1 MAILK
6 LRARLSVGAV
16 ALALLGVAGCAG
28 HESRVETALA
38 ALDASSPHLA
48 VQALDEELD
57 LEGPDAMPEDMRT
70 DDALLVLDRGTIQLS
85 LGDWKRATR
94 DLGAADKAI
103 DILDMSHDAADDLG
117 KYLFSDDVGPY
128 RAPAYEKL
136 MINTFGVAGYLAQ
149 GNVDDAKVEARRLAI
164 VGKYLQDNDQTTTM
178 LGVGSYLS
186 GFAFEKAGSTDEAL
200 LYYEDALAAQS
211 YESLRDPIRVLS
223 KGAPVRERSKE
234 LVGAAGP
241 LAPVSE
247 TGECDVL
254 VMVAYGRVPRKLPV
268 RLPVG
273 VALSLVAGSIS
284 PHDEA
289 RANELV
295 AEGLAT
301 WVNFPELGPS
311 RGVHSAPVAALE
323 GQPVGFDD
331 GVDLDAE
338 AHRVW
343 DDQKPTIVLSAITRM
358 IARLTIMEGARA
370 AGRGAKKGSGEAV
383 GLLAGLAASVALTAA
398 DTPDTRS
405 WSTLPARIAITRFR
419 VPAGDHSMRVRI
431 RGADRT
437 VTIHAK
443 KGGWAFVPIFELR

>member
-1 MAILK
+1 MSAFRIRSLAIAGLVF
-6 LRARLSVGAV
+6 AGGA
-16 ALALLGVAGCAG
+16 AGCAG

-38 ALDASSPHLA
+38 ALDASQPAVA
-48 VQALDEELD
+48 VQALDEELELD
-57 LEGPDAMPEDMRT
+57 GPDAMPADMRT
-70 DDALLVLDRGTIQLS
+70 DDALLVLDRGTVQLS

-103 DILDMSHDAADDLG
+103 DILDMSRDAADDLG

-164 VGKYLQDNDQTTTM
+164 VGKYLEDNQETTTM

-186 GFAFEKAGSTDEAL
+186 GFAFEKAGETDEAL
-200 LYYEDALAAQS
+200 LFYEEALAEQP
-211 YESLRDPIRVLS
+211 YTSLRDPIRVLS
-223 KGAPVRERSKE
+223 KGAPVRARSKE

-254 VMVAYGRVPRKLPV
+254 VLVAYGRVPRKLPV

-273 VALSLVAGSIS
+273 VALSLVAGALS
-284 PHDEA
+284 PADEA

-295 AEGLAT
+295 AEGLVT
-301 WVNFPELGPS
+301 WVNFPALGPS
-311 RGVHSAPVAALE
+311 RGAHSAPIATLRGA
-323 GQPVGFDD
+323 PVPLDD
-331 GVDLDAE
+331 GVDLDGE

-343 DDQKPTIVLSAITRM
+343 EDQKSTLVLSAITRM
-358 IARLTIMEGARA
+358 LTRFAIMEGSRA
-370 AGRGAKKGSGEAV
+370 AGRAAKKGSGEAI
-383 GLLAGLAASVALTAA
+383 GLLAGLAASVAMTAA

-405 WSTLPARIAITRFR
+405 WSTLPARIAIGRFR
-419 VPAGDHSMRVRI
+419 VPAGDHTMHVTV